1 MFQKLYEPVPVSFRV
16 QDMNRFAVQAE
27 LAPGQ
32 DFEEFLQRSGTAG
45 QHHRRLRVPEHMHF
59 AFMHVFGDDEPG

>member
-1 MFQKLYEPVPVSFRV
+1 MLHKLYEPVPVSFSV

-32 DFEEFLQRSGTAG
+32 DFEEFLQRSGPTG
-45 QHHRRLRVPEHMHF
+45 QHDCRLRVSEHMHF
-59 AFMHVFGDDEPG
+59 AFMHIFGDDESG